1 MLKQKNSLLAHLSVV
16 LISVILA
23 CLLAPIVL
31 AADDLG
37 DANLCSEVPSV
48 VTTVSNTVSVISE
61 PLVGIRTEIKI
72 EGLSDNLKLVNLIA
86 NVDRVATGQIDA
98 SGVEYRG
105 KILAN
110 GPRSWGG
117 HLLELTKV
125 DVFSLTA
132 DSMVG
137 VFDWRVL
144 PEGDLNLSI
153 DSRKQI
159 DYSFAFNR
167 AGTLCTI
174 SQGSEF
180 FTKSGVFVGQENGT
194 NESSVNGTGSST
206 STSSGSSSG
215 SSGVTI
221 PATPQIVETEFKL
234 AGQVRICEYDA
245 NLVKKIPA
253 DLSETVRKA
262 AKAAIESCLLKGDQF
277 GDLGLNRELN
287 RAELVVLINRV
298 LTEKINDDLAAV
310 AQVSKYQDYVA
321 NFDDPGAEFKLQ
333 NLNGVSWFSWQLST
347 WFGAD
352 LAALTKLGL
361 FGGYPSEVF
370 RTKLPVFLPAG
381 SVNRAE
387 AVKVAHDLGKK
398 MLTLDCGGTRTD
410 HRFADVTYDQINS
423 WYTMKLSCLH
433 DNSIVQGENEGGILF
448 SPDRP
453 IKKGEFLKVLMG
465 VLG

>member
-1 MLKQKNSLLAHLSVV
+1 MRKQKSTLLVKLSVV
-16 LISVILA
+16 LVLAILA
-23 CLLAPIVL
+23 NLLAPVAL
-31 AADDLG
+31 AADAIV
-37 DANLCSEVPSV
+37 DADLCSEVPSV

-86 NVDRVATGQIDA
+86 NVERVATGQIDA
-98 SGVEYRG
+98 SGVDYRG
-105 KILAN
+105 KVLSS

-144 PEGDLNLSI
+144 PEGDLNLSV

-159 DYSFAFNR
+159 DYSFTFNR

-194 NESSVNGTGSST
+194 TDGAGNSVNG
-206 STSSGSSSG
+206 SGSSAG
-215 SSGVTI
+215 SGVTI
-221 PATPQIVETEFKL
+221 PATPQIVESEFKL

-253 DLSETVRKA
+253 DLSESIRKA

-277 GDLGLNRELN
+277 GDLGLSRELN

-298 LTEKINDDLAAV
+298 LTEKISDDLEAV
-310 AQVSKYQDYVA
+310 SQVSKYQDYAA
-321 NFDDPGAEFKLQ
+321 NFGETGSEFKSQ

-361 FGGYPSEVF
+361 FGGYPAEVF

-387 AVKVAHDLGKK
+387 AVKVAHDLGNK
-398 MLTLDCGGTRTD
+398 MLTLDCSGVRTD
-410 HRFADVTYDQINS
+410 HRFTDVAYDQVSS
-423 WYTMKLSCLH
+423 WYTAKLGCLH
-433 DNSIVQGENEGGILF
+433 DNSIVQGENEGGVLF
-448 SPDRP
+448 SPDRA
-453 IKKGEFLKVLMG
+453 IKKGEFLKILMG
-465 VLG
+465 VLSER

>member
-1 MLKQKNSLLAHLSVV
+1 
-16 LISVILA
+16 
-23 CLLAPIVL
+23 
-31 AADDLG
+31 
-37 DANLCSEVPSV
+37 
-48 VTTVSNTVSVISE
+48 
-61 PLVGIRTEIKI
+61 
-72 EGLSDNLKLVNLIA
+72 
-86 NVDRVATGQIDA
+86 
-98 SGVEYRG
+98 
-105 KILAN
+105 
-110 GPRSWGG
+110 
-117 HLLELTKV
+117 LELTKV

-144 PEGDLNLSI
+144 PEGDLNLSV

-159 DYSFAFNR
+159 DYSFTFNR

-194 NESSVNGTGSST
+194 TDGAGNSVNG
-206 STSSGSSSG
+206 SGSSAG
-215 SSGVTI
+215 SGVTI
-221 PATPQIVETEFKL
+221 PATPQIVESEFKL

-253 DLSETVRKA
+253 DLSESIRKA

-277 GDLGLNRELN
+277 GDLGLSRELN

-298 LTEKINDDLAAV
+298 LTEKISDDLEAV
-310 AQVSKYQDYVA
+310 SQVSKYQDYAA
-321 NFDDPGAEFKLQ
+321 NFGETGSEFKSQ

-361 FGGYPSEVF
+361 FGGYPAEVF

-387 AVKVAHDLGKK
+387 AVKVAHDLGNK
-398 MLTLDCGGTRTD
+398 MLTLDCSGVRTD
-410 HRFADVTYDQINS
+410 HRFTDVAYDQVSS
-423 WYTMKLSCLH
+423 WYTAKLGCLH
-433 DNSIVQGENEGGILF
+433 DNSIVQGENEGGVLF
-448 SPDRP
+448 SPDRA
-453 IKKGEFLKVLMG
+453 IKKGEFLKILMG
-465 VLG
+465 VLSER